1 MKKYLYS
8 LALATA
14 VLGFTS
20 CDDKQVEPH
29 IQWYPVVTLEGEDTY
44 YLEVGEDFTLPGFTA
59 VNTLTG
65 EDASYAVEVLIYDAI
80 AGEYVNAISTD
91 GPGMYNVYYISKA
104 SEVSPSPDYDMYKQ
118 RDIYVYDPTIET
130 DISGS
135 YNINMNETLYLS
147 NANYPD
153 GWPFTEATEYYGNG
167 VSQCTITISQLL
179 PGFFYVSDLLGGWY
193 EQIRAYG
200 SNYAMTGYISLNSD
214 NSITLLSSYIRGW
227 GDGLDGMWD
236 AEYDP
241 ETQTISYETWY
252 AGSIGMYIVMTNA
265 DAE

>member
-1 MKKYLYS
+1 MKKYLFS
-8 LALATA
+8 LAVAALTF
-14 VLGFTS
+14 GMTS
-20 CDDKQVEPH
+20 CDGSQEEPH

-44 YLEVGEDFTLPGFTA
+44 YLEVGEDFTLPGFSA
-59 VNTLTG
+59 INTLTG
-65 EDASYAVEVLIYDAI
+65 ADASKDVTVLIYDVI
-80 AGEYVNAISTD
+80 GGEYVDKISTE
-91 GPGMYNVYYISKA
+91 GPGMYNVYYISSA
-104 SEVSPSPDYDMYKQ
+104 SEVQPSLDYDIYKQ

-135 YNINMNETLYLS
+135 YNVNMNESIYL
-147 NANYPD
+147 AN
-153 GWPFTEATEYYGNG
+153 GWTFAEAAEYYGN
-167 VSQCTITISQLL
+167 VDSSTIQISQLL
-179 PGFFYVSDLLGGWY
+179 PGFFYCSDLLAGWY
-193 EQIRAYG
+193 DQIRAYG

-241 ETQTISYETWY
+241 QTQTISYETWY
-252 AGSIGMYIVMTNA
+252 AGQIGMYIVLTNA